1 MTENNNN
8 DKKNKN
14 EEINNNTF
22 ESESLENAENEDSN
36 VIDEQQQE
44 KEVETGNLDLLKNEI
59 EEMKKQNEQ
68 LKDTLL
74 RKVAEFENFK
84 RRTENDQFNLIKYA
98 AESFILN
105 ILPVYDDMGR
115 SLDHIEEGNNIDS
128 LKKGLLLVYDK
139 FTKVLEEH
147 GVKRIESKGEKFDF
161 NLHEALM
168 LRPAEGVEP
177 HTVLEEIE
185 PGYMYK
191 DKVIRHAKVV
201 VSQEMAS
208 DGGAVSDENSA
219 N

>member
-1 MTENNNN
+1 M
-8 DKKNKN
+8 
-14 EEINNNTF
+14 
-22 ESESLENAENEDSN
+22 
-36 VIDEQQQE
+36 IDEQQQE

-168 LRPAEGVEP
+168 QRPAEGVEP

>member
-168 LRPAEGVEP
+168 QRPAEGVEP